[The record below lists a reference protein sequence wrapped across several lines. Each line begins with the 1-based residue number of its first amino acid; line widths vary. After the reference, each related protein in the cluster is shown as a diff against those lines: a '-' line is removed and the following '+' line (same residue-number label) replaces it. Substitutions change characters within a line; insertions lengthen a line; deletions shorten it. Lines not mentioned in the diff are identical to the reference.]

1 MSYIL
6 DALNKSERER
16 TGAKTP
22 GLDTVHQRAEQ
33 VDSDSPQRW
42 PLIFGH
48 DIDSKLCC
56 TSHLVF
62 HATESRGDLDQCSR
76 HHTIRL
82 FQRITQDTVTGSQAF
97 EQPQR
102 NASRQPPNTLKRNQ

>member
-42 PLIFGH
+42 PLI
-48 DIDSKLCC
+48 L
-56 TSHLVF
+56 
-62 HATESRGDLDQCSR
+62 
-76 HHTIRL
+76 
-82 FQRITQDTVTGSQAF
+82 
-97 EQPQR
+97 P
-102 NASRQPPNTLKRNQ
+102 

>member
-42 PLIFGH
+42 PLILAMILTLNFAVLA
-48 DIDSKLCC
+48 IWYFMPTSREETSISNSPSYDS
-56 TSHLVF
+56 SF
-62 HATESRGDLDQCSR
+62 PS
-76 HHTIRL
+76 
-82 FQRITQDTVTGSQAF
+82 ITQDTVTSSSF
-97 EQPQR
+97 
-102 NASRQPPNTLKRNQ
+102 

>member
-16 TGAKTP
+16 TGTKTP
-22 GLDTVHQRAEQ
+22 GLDTVHQRGAGRLRFSAALAI
-33 VDSDSPQRW
+33 D
-42 PLIFGH
+42 FGH

-62 HATESRGDLDQCSR
+62 HAY
-76 HHTIRL
+76 
-82 FQRITQDTVTGSQAF
+82 
-97 EQPQR
+97 
-102 NASRQPPNTLKRNQ
+102 